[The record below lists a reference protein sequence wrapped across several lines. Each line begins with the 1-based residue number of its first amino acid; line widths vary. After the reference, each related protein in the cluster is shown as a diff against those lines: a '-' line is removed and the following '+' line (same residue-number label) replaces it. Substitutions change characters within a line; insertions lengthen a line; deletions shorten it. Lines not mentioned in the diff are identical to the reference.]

1 MPGALVTGGAS
12 GLGFAISRALVERG
26 FEVWIA
32 DIDEGAAAA
41 AAAQLGPRAR
51 PLWLD
56 VADRAACDSAA
67 AAVTDLAVW
76 VNNAG
81 ILRTRPSW
89 EHPADEVAAMF
100 AVNTTGL
107 INGTLAAL
115 AVFRARRR
123 GHVINIISL
132 AGLVAPPGET
142 VYAATKHAALAFS
155 TGTLLDL
162 RAAGVRDVHISSVC
176 PDGIWTPMLYD
187 KVDDPQA
194 APSWS
199 GVMFRPEQVAA
210 RAMTLIDRPRP
221 ILVLPRWRGALVR
234 TFDAFPRLGLRLA
247 PLVMADARRKQR
259 AFARKGRPPA

>member
-1 MPGALVTGGAS
+1 VTGGAS
-12 GLGFAISRALVERG
+12 GLGFAISRALVQHG
-26 FEVWIA
+26 YDVWIA
-32 DIDEGAAAA
+32 DIDD
-41 AAAQLGPRAR
+41 AAAQAAALSLGSRAR

-67 AAVTDLAVW
+67 AAVEDLQLW

-81 ILRTRPSW
+81 ILRARPSW
-89 EHPADEVAAMF
+89 EHAPDEIGAMF
-100 AVNTTGL
+100 AVNATGL

-115 AVFRARRR
+115 AVFRARGR
-123 GHVINIISL
+123 GHVINIVSL

-162 RAAGVRDVHISSVC
+162 RAAGHDDIHISAVC

-199 GVMFRPEQVAA
+199 GVMLKPEQVAA
-210 RAMTLIDRPRP
+210 RVMTLLDKPRP
-221 ILVLPRWRGALVR
+221 LLTIPRWRGAVIR
-234 TFDAFPRLGLRLA
+234 VFDAFPRLGLRLA
-247 PLVMADARRKQR
+247 PLMMADARRRQR
-259 AFARKGRPPA
+259 AFARRYPPA